1 MQGRNSY
8 AIKIR
13 AQQQK
18 QEPFAFSEFEVQNKF
33 TREPQRKH
41 AELKFQPVKVG
52 RQPVSERN
60 KQVQSDI
67 AKVESFGRHDKE
79 QPQCEFSRSVFEVEG
94 EQQAADRS

>member
-1 MQGRNSY
+1 VQGRNSY

-13 AQQQK
+13 TQQQK
-18 QEPFAFSEFEVQNKF
+18 QEQFAFSKFEVQNKF

-41 AELKFQPVKVG
+41 AEHKFQPVKIG

-67 AKVESFGRHDKE
+67 GEVKSFSHILKE
-79 QPQCEFSRSVFEVEG
+79 QPQPEFSRSVFEVEG
-94 EQQAADRS
+94 EQPAAD